1 MPRQA
6 LFYWLTQAKKRKKRT
21 GRRGFRILPTS
32 AFGRISLLIGALLLI
47 NQVITYISVSVYAI
61 KPQFDLV
68 INLAS
73 KEVQA
78 YFVAQQEPTA
88 QEFLKK
94 YQQTTGIRSFTEEQ
108 LPTEFQYARDYPSF
122 SDSLSQ
128 KLGEPAVLKLEDS
141 DELYAW
147 IQVPNRSDTWL
158 RVPLGNFDGEYP
170 NLLLVYLTV
179 ISALSILGGWA
190 FARQISRPLKR
201 LEFAAKEIG
210 RGDVPGDLKEEGTEE
225 LIAVTRAFNQMAKD
239 VQQLEE
245 DRALLMAGI
254 SHDLRTPITRIR
266 LATEFMFGEENEEI
280 KEGIV
285 SDTEDMDEI
294 IDQFISY
301 VRDGRDEVP
310 ESHNINELVDQVA
323 KAVSRNERSVDL
335 NLQDIPDVSFRP
347 LAMKRVITNLMEN
360 AFRYASDH
368 ILVETW
374 HDESMVYIAVKDFG
388 PGVKEEHIAKLF
400 QPFSR
405 GDQARGGKGSG
416 LGLAIVKRIVE
427 MHHGIIIMQNRRN
440 ETGLEARIGL
450 PIDR

>member
-1 MPRQA
+1 LPRQT
-6 LFYWLTQAKKRKKRT
+6 LFYWLNQATSPKKT
-21 GRRGFRILPTS
+21 GGGFRLFPSS
-32 AFGRISLLIGALLLI
+32 AFGRISLLIGVLLLV
-47 NQVITYISVSVYAI
+47 NQAITYVSVTVYAI
-61 KPQFDLV
+61 KPQMDLMISMV
-68 INLAS
+68 S
-73 KEVQA
+73 KEA
-78 YFVAQQEPTA
+78 KGYFNTKAQDNSK
-88 QEFLKK
+88 EFIDK
-94 YQQTTGIRSFTEEQ
+94 YKQVTGIEVYTSENLPELFYHTYSYNSLSDILTEKMQQPALLRMEEGRVAYAWVQ
-108 LPTEFQYARDYPSF
+108 LPET
-122 SDSLSQ
+122 SDLWLRIP
-128 KLGEPAVLKLEDS
+128 LGELSSSAPH
-141 DELYAW
+141 
-147 IQVPNRSDTWL
+147 
-158 RVPLGNFDGEYP
+158 
-170 NLLLVYLTV
+170 LLMVYLAV
-179 ISALSILGGWA
+179 ISGLSIIGGWA

-210 RGDVPGDLKEEGTEE
+210 RGDVPGDLKEEGTQEF
-225 LIAVTRAFNQMAKD
+225 IAVTRAFNQMAKD

-266 LATEFMFGEENEEI
+266 LATEFMFGEENDEI
-280 KEGIV
+280 KEGII

-310 ESHNINELVDQVA
+310 EKHNINELVDQIA
-323 KAVSRNERSVDL
+323 KAVTRTERSIDL
-335 NLQDIPDVSFRP
+335 DLQDLPDIPFRP

-368 ILVETW
+368 IRVETW
-374 HDESMVYIAVKDFG
+374 HDESMVYVSVKDFG
-388 PGVKEEHIAKLF
+388 PGIEDHKIPKLF

-416 LGLAIVKRIVE
+416 LGLAIVKRIIE
-427 MHHGIIIMQNRRN
+427 MHHGVIIMQNRRK